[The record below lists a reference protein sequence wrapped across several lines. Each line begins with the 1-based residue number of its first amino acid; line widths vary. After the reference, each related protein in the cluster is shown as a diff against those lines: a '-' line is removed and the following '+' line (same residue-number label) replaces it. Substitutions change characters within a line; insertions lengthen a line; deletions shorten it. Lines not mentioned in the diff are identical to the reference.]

1 MKILIYAGY
10 KIIKIIRKAKE
21 KEKHLPTYPTRFRGI
36 NDCLLVSRSI
46 KCFALTFGLVKWLFF
61 PWSLHKQIK

>member
-10 KIIKIIRKAKE
+10 KIIKILRKAKE

-36 NDCLLVSRSI
+36 NDCLLVSAQLNA
-46 KCFALTFGLVKWLFF
+46 F
-61 PWSLHKQIK
+61 H